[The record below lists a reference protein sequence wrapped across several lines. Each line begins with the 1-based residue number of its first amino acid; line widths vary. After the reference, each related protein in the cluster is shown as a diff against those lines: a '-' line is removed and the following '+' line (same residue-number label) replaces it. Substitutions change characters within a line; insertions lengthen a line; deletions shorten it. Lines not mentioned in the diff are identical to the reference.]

1 MVLLVQMSQE
11 TLETDTQKQET
22 GVQADEQMGSSDN
35 SLCTGGRR
43 GPPKSDAVCL
53 NSLCGAGVWKGELGY
68 L

>member
-35 SLCTGGRR
+35 SLCTGGGEDHQIQMLSALIAFAVLVCGR
-43 GPPKSDAVCL
+43 GS
-53 NSLCGAGVWKGELGY
+53 
-68 L
+68 